1 MTELVSQAEFARHR
15 GVSKKS
21 VTIWK
26 QRGYLVWRDGQI
38 DRDASD
44 RILDSRGTPGNG
56 AEPQGNDETPPTE
69 PGNAGSDD
77 PPEPPEPP
85 KELQDLLDN
94 AQLLTTAQAERVKEN
109 YLARQRKLQYERDAG
124 ELVPVD
130 EVVRQLTEKTN
141 VIRSKILALPTE
153 AAPQLAQEFGVDANL
168 MRERL
173 SDAVTRTL
181 ENLTDVIARYEG
193 ESD

>member
-15 GVSKKS
+15 GVSRKS
-21 VTIWK
+21 VTAWK
-26 QRGYLVWRDGQI
+26 QRGYLVWRDGKI
-38 DRDASD
+38 DRDATD
-44 RILDSRGTPGNG
+44 ELLDSRGTPGNG
-56 AEPQGNDETPPTE
+56 ADAAGNDATE
-69 PGNAGSDD
+69 AEPAGNN
-77 PPEPPEPP
+77 PEPEPPAPP
-85 KELQDLLDN
+85 QELQTLLE
-94 AQLLTTAQAERVKEN
+94 QSGLLTTAEAERVKEN

-130 EVVRQLTEKTN
+130 EVVRQLTDKTN

-173 SDAVTRTL
+173 SEAVTRTL
-181 ENLTDVIARYEG
+181 ENLTDVIARYERSG